1 MNQNIPFMV
10 ATLGFEERERSMVRD
25 LLRISEYRTP
35 TFRALVKDSRQPPHI
50 VIINADRPE
59 ALAKWETYHRANA
72 GKGPLPAVMWS
83 RKPIAPS
90 SPPARAHKYTLTGPA
105 VLSHLFTLLERVV
118 SEEHGFR
125 SPVATDTGQR
135 MFVMSAEELTVV
147 QSAAELTPDQ
157 SAATQYIATV
167 VIAPPPKS
175 PAGSAAVAVE
185 SATGSAGVTAVGTSA
200 ANGAPPT
207 SGATEIAVIIEP
219 EMLNTPTSGSG
230 TTSGI
235 TAAARGSTADIRVA
249 RQAARAH
256 PASPA
261 QSKFLVVDDSLPV
274 RIQMKE
280 ALQRFAKTIDFAADA
295 EQAMILI
302 DNCKY
307 DVIFLDVILP
317 GKDGYD
323 VCRYIRTHKLQ
334 RQTPVIMLTG
344 NSAPADRVKGKL
356 AGCDT
361 YLIKPVRQGV
371 LAEVIGEFIKSS
383 AVA

>member
-35 TFRALVKDSRQPPHI
+35 TFRALVKDSGQPPHI
-50 VIINADRPE
+50 VIINADRPD
-59 ALAKWETYHRANA
+59 ALAKWETYQRANA
-72 GKGPLPAVMWS
+72 GKGRLPPVMWS
-83 RKPIAPS
+83 RKPLTPS
-90 SPPARAHKYTLTGPA
+90 SPPAQAHKYTLTGPA

-125 SPVATDTGQR
+125 RPVATDTGQR
-135 MFVMSAEELTVV
+135 MFVMSAEELTVG
-147 QSAAELTPDQ
+147 QSAAEQTRDQ
-157 SAATQYIATV
+157 SAAPQYIATV
-167 VIAPPPKS
+167 VIAPPPKP
-175 PAGSAAVAVE
+175 PASSAAAAVE
-185 SATGSAGVTAVGTSA
+185 SATGSAGATAVGTSA
-200 ANGAPPT
+200 ATGAPPT

-230 TTSGI
+230 TTAGI

-249 RQAARAH
+249 RESARPH
-256 PASPA
+256 PASSA
-261 QSKFLVVDDSLPV
+261 QSRFLVVDDSLPV

-280 ALQRFAKTIDFAADA
+280 ALQRFAKSIDFAHDA

-323 VCRYIRTHKLQ
+323 VCRYIRTHKMQ

>member
-1 MNQNIPFMV
+1 MNQNTPFMV
-10 ATLGFEERERSMVRD
+10 ATLGFEERERSMLRD

-35 TFRALVKDSRQPPHI
+35 TFRALVKDSGQPPHI
-50 VIINADRPE
+50 VIINADRPD
-59 ALAKWETYHRANA
+59 ALAKWESYRANA
-72 GKGPLPAVMWS
+72 GKGRLPAVMWS
-83 RKPIAPS
+83 RKPRAPS
-90 SPPARAHKYTLTGPA
+90 SPPAQAHKYTLTAPA

-125 SPVATDTGQR
+125 RPVGTDTGQR
-135 MFVMSAEELTVV
+135 MFVMSAEELTVGK
-147 QSAAELTPDQ
+147 SAAEQTPEQ
-157 SAATQYIATV
+157 STATQYIATV

-175 PAGSAAVAVE
+175 PGSTAAAAVE
-185 SATGSAGVTAVGTSA
+185 SATGSAGATAVETSA
-200 ANGAPPT
+200 ATGAPT

-219 EMLNTPTSGSG
+219 ETLNTPTSRSG

-249 RQAARAH
+249 RESARPH

-261 QSKFLVVDDSLPV
+261 QSRFLVVDDSLPV

-280 ALQRFAKTIDFAADA
+280 ALQKFAKTIDFAHDA

-323 VCRYIRTHKLQ
+323 VCRYIRTHQMQ

>member
-1 MNQNIPFMV
+1 
-10 ATLGFEERERSMVRD
+10 
-25 LLRISEYRTP
+25 
-35 TFRALVKDSRQPPHI
+35 
-50 VIINADRPE
+50 
-59 ALAKWETYHRANA
+59 
-72 GKGPLPAVMWS
+72 
-83 RKPIAPS
+83 
-90 SPPARAHKYTLTGPA
+90 
-105 VLSHLFTLLERVV
+105 
-118 SEEHGFR
+118 
-125 SPVATDTGQR
+125 
-135 MFVMSAEELTVV
+135 MFVMSAEELTVG
-147 QSAAELTPDQ
+147 QSAAEQTRDQ
-157 SAATQYIATV
+157 SAAPQYIATV
-167 VIAPPPKS
+167 VIAPPLKP
-175 PAGSAAVAVE
+175 PASSAAAAVE
-185 SATGSAGVTAVGTSA
+185 SATGSAGATAVGTSTA
-200 ANGAPPT
+200 TGAPPT

-230 TTSGI
+230 TTAGI
-235 TAAARGSTADIRVA
+235 TAATRGSTTDIRVA
-249 RQAARAH
+249 RESARSH
-256 PASPA
+256 PASSA
-261 QSKFLVVDDSLPV
+261 QSRFLVVDDSLPV

-280 ALQRFAKTIDFAADA
+280 ALQKFAKTIDFAHDA

-323 VCRYIRTHKLQ
+323 VCRYIRTHKMQ

>member
-1 MNQNIPFMV
+1 MNQNVPFMV

-35 TFRALVKDSRQPPHI
+35 TFRALLKDSGQSPHI
-50 VIINADRPE
+50 VLINADRPD
-59 ALAKWETYHRANA
+59 ALAKWEAYGRANT
-72 GKGPLPAVMWS
+72 GKGRLPAVMWS
-83 RKPIAPS
+83 RKPLAPP
-90 SPPARAHKYTLTGPA
+90 SPPAQSHKYTLTGPA

-125 SPVATDTGQR
+125 PPVATDTGQR
-135 MFVMSAEELTVV
+135 LFVMSAEELTAD
-147 QSAAELTPDQ
+147 QSAAKLTPEQ
-157 SAATQYIATV
+157 SVATQYIATV
-167 VIAPPPKS
+167 VIAPPPKP
-175 PAGSAAVAVE
+175 PASSAAETVE
-185 SATGSAGVTAVGTSA
+185 SAARSAGAIAVETASA
-200 ANGAPPT
+200 TGAPPT

-219 EMLNTPTSGSG
+219 EVVTTPTSGSG
-230 TTSGI
+230 STSGI
-235 TAAARGSTADIRVA
+235 TAAVRGPTADIRVA
-249 RQAARAH
+249 RESAPPRS
-256 PASPA
+256 ASSA
-261 QSKFLVVDDSLPV
+261 QSRFLVVDDSLPV
-274 RIQMKE
+274 RIQMKA
-280 ALQRFAKTIDFAADA
+280 ALQRFAKSIDFAHDA

-323 VCRYIRTHKLQ
+323 VCRYIRSHSLQ

-361 YLIKPVRQGV
+361 YLIKPVRQSV
-371 LAEVIGEFIKSS
+371 LAEVIGEFIQSS